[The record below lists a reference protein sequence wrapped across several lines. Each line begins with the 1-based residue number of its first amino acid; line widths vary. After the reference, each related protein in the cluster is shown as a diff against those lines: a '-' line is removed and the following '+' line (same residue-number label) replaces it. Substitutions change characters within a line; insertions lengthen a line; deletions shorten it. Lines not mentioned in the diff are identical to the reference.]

1 MEDLKQV
8 LYTVLHKL
16 DNIEERISRL
26 EDQTYTSEE
35 VLKAVKN
42 SQKDVVKASVDIL
55 ARIDEEYLL
64 RRGITPVNPS
74 RKSNI
79 NNENS

>member
-1 MEDLKQV
+1 MEDLEQV

-16 DNIEERISRL
+16 DSIEERISRL
-26 EDQTYTSEE
+26 EDQSNINEST
-35 VLKAVKN
+35 LKSVKN

-64 RRGITPVNPS
+64 RRGITPVNPL
-74 RKSNI
+74 RKTNV
-79 NNENS
+79 NDENS